1 MCTKFYDT
9 EIALLYTKCFD
20 SFIIPC
26 IMNDISKGA
35 AGDHPAA
42 LLLFRDISL
51 GQGSP
56 GPHCRIRAPFL
67 FVSRNGSFDLRGR
80 LTRAGKRVTWQ
91 VI

>member
-35 AGDHPAA
+35 AGDLPAA
-42 LLLFRDISL
+42 PLLFRDISL

-56 GPHCRIRAPFL
+56 GPQRGIRAPFL
-67 FVSRNGSFDLRGR
+67 VYV
-80 LTRAGKRVTWQ
+80 AQ